1 MECEIEATLIWKLLS
16 WADLKLNQKP
26 TLCNNSGFFLFLP
39 NHRAHMHAHI
49 HIQAYIVRALNAF
62 KSFPQ
67 LTVLWTRFAMAFLLP
82 PIFVFYHNLFE
93 LKAEITFA
101 GS

>member
-1 MECEIEATLIWKLLS
+1 MHTNIEIYIA
-16 WADLKLNQKP
+16 
-26 TLCNNSGFFLFLP
+26 
-39 NHRAHMHAHI
+39 RAM
-49 HIQAYIVRALNAF
+49 NAF

-67 LTVLWTRFAMAFLLP
+67 LTVLWPRFAMAFLLP
-82 PIFVFYHNLFE
+82 PIFEFYHNLFE